1 MNCCDAQSNETP
13 RAKAAE
19 VAAGKR
25 MLELEKESLRQGG
38 IMCYW
43 IPDQVGNDEGKKGG
57 DNDIKKQAEEA
68 ACFGSNDFYLILAK
82 GSGVR
87 NISTRSQTAE
97 TPTRI

>member
-1 MNCCDAQSNETP
+1 
-13 RAKAAE
+13 
-19 VAAGKR
+19 
-25 MLELEKESLRQGG
+25 
-38 IMCYW
+38 MCYW
-43 IPDQVGNDEGKKGG
+43 IPDQVGNDEGGGVGNDEGKKGG